1 MECLPFLDMAMDWI
15 QTAYLFVGSLTA
27 STLSSIAGGGAGL
40 LQFPLLIFLGLSFQT
55 ALATHKIATVAMG
68 LGAAFSH
75 LKARQFDLKL
85 ASYLVITGCF
95 GVVVGAYVVVML
107 PGKAGELLLGII
119 ILSLGIYSR
128 VKKNMGK
135 EEVPTHRDRLG
146 WMIGGGAL
154 FLLGIFNGS
163 LTAGSGLVVTLF
175 LVRWFGFSYKQAVAL
190 TLVCVGL
197 FWNGIGAVAIVQ
209 VGVAPHWAWVPILLL
224 SSFLGGWL
232 GAIATRRL
240 PNSVIKL
247 AFEVLTILVSL
258 KLIYSAL

>member
-1 MECLPFLDMAMDWI
+1 MDWI
-15 QTAYLFVGSLTA
+15 QSTYLFVGSLTA

-75 LKARQFDLKL
+75 LKAKQFDLRL
-85 ASYLVITGCF
+85 TCYLVITGCL
-95 GVVVGAYVVVML
+95 GVVVGAYAVVML
-107 PGKAGELLLGII
+107 PSKAGELLLGLI
-119 ILSLGIYSR
+119 ILSLGLYSR
-128 VKKNMGK
+128 IKKNLGK
-135 EEVPTHRDRLG
+135 DENPTNRDRKG
-146 WMIGGGAL
+146 WVIGGIAL

-197 FWNGIGAVAIVQ
+197 FWNGIGAIAIVQ
-209 VGVAPHWAWVPILLL
+209 VGVDPHWAWVPILLL

-232 GAIATRRL
+232 GAIATQRL
-240 PNSVIKL
+240 PNSVIKV
-247 AFEVLTILVSL
+247 AFEILTVLVSL